1 MASMLNL
8 ELDLPLADTPAS
20 RLLAWAAGGLV
31 FLAVIA
37 FALAAA
43 ANGTAARLALEPRV
57 VTVALPASE
66 SRTNPDAE
74 TARVLAALRKLD
86 GVAFARAVEPQEL
99 GKLVAPWVGPGTDLA
114 ALPMPRLVDVGFNP
128 GREPNLSAIEAQV
141 ASLVPGAAIDEG
153 ARADGEPAGA
163 ARSLRALAL
172 VAGILVLAV
181 LVGVVAVVTR
191 TSLEQHQ
198 EAVDLLRLMGAHD
211 DHVAR
216 QFEHHALSNALRGGL
231 HGFTPA
237 IMAIA
242 GFVAATAALPAHG
255 LPRADLLPL
264 DWLLLGC
271 IPVAAALATAAVS
284 RLAARRGLARVR

>member
-20 RLLAWAAGGLV
+20 RFLAWIAGGLV
-31 FLAVIA
+31 FLAVVA

-57 VTVALPASE
+57 VTVALPASW
-66 SRTNPDAE
+66 SRTIPDAE
-74 TARVLAALRKLD
+74 TARVLTALGKLD
-86 GVAFARAVEPQEL
+86 GVAFARPVEPQEL
-99 GKLVAPWVGPGTDLA
+99 GKLVAPWLGSGAELA

-128 GREPNLSAIEAQV
+128 GREPDLGALAAQV
-141 ASLVPGAAIDEG
+141 AGLVPGATIDDG

-172 VAGILVLAV
+172 GAGILVLAA
-181 LVGVVAVVTR
+181 LVGVVAVVNR
-191 TSLEQHQ
+191 MSLDLHQ
-198 EAVDLLRLMGAHD
+198 ETVDLLRLMGAPD
-211 DHVAR
+211 DYVAR

-231 HGFTPA
+231 YGFTAA

-242 GFVAATAALPAHG
+242 GFVVATAALPADG
-255 LPRADLLPL
+255 LPPVDLRPL
-264 DWLLLGC
+264 EWFLLDC
-271 IPVAAALATAAVS
+271 IPVAAALSTAAVS
-284 RLAARRGLARVR
+284 RLTARRSLARLR